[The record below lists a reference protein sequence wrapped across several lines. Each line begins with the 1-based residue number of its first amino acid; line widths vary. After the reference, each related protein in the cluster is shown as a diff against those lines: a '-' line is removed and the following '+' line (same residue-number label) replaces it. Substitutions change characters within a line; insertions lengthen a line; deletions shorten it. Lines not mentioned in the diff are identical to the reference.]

1 MRFSFLSSR
10 SPLAPLQKGGTR
22 FPLAPPLE
30 KGENIAQSPPFQGGF
45 RGIYQ
50 TQKAIAMTI
59 ATLSAIACLNLA
71 AIAQPPAADT
81 RDAWKPVYK
90 QLPNLP
96 LENKYVSRESGK
108 VSPDNTLVSRLIEYH
123 IYVKG
128 RAPNYRLDWK
138 LTLADYLGV
147 NELIQDTT
155 YPGAKTLRQNPI
167 EGDRAA
173 INRLNRQQRDAL
185 VQSLVSVFTPN
196 TSTSPSSESPTNNQQ
211 PTPTFSQPKPGDADL
226 LK

>member
-1 MRFSFLSSR
+1 MRFSFLFSR
-10 SPLAPLQKGGTR
+10 SPLTTGKTKPLFLWGVGGIVT
-22 FPLAPPLE
+22 L
-30 KGENIAQSPPFQGGF
+30 
-45 RGIYQ
+45 
-50 TQKAIAMTI
+50 TAIAL
-59 ATLSAIACLNLA
+59 LSLTALA
-71 AIAQPPAADT
+71 QQPPAADT

-108 VSPDNTLVSRLIEYH
+108 VNPDNTLVNRLIEYH
-123 IYVKG
+123 VYVKG

-138 LTLADYLGV
+138 LTLADYLGA

-155 YPGAKTLRQNPI
+155 YPGAKTLRQNPL

-185 VQSLVSVFTPN
+185 VQTLVNVFTRN
-196 TSTSPSSESPTNNQQ
+196 TSTSPTTESPTNNQQ
-211 PTPTFSQPKPGDADL
+211 QTPTFSQPKPGDADL
-226 LK
+226 LKGISEW

>member
-1 MRFSFLSSR
+1 M
-10 SPLAPLQKGGTR
+10 T
-22 FPLAPPLE
+22 
-30 KGENIAQSPPFQGGF
+30 QSPPFQGRS
-45 RGIYQ
+45 RGIYK
-50 TQKAIAMTI
+50 TKEAKPPFLRGVGGILIAIA
-59 ATLSAIACLNLA
+59 LSLPAIAQ
-71 AIAQPPAADT
+71 QPPAADI

-108 VSPDNTLVSRLIEYH
+108 VNSDSTLVNRLIEYH
-123 IYVKG
+123 VYVKG

-138 LTLADYLGV
+138 LTLADYLGA

-155 YPGAKTLRQNPI
+155 YSGAKTLHQNPL

-173 INRLNRQQRDAL
+173 INRLNRTQRDAL
-185 VQSLVSVFTPN
+185 VQSLVNVFTPE
-196 TSTSPSSESPTNNQQ
+196 TSTPPTTNQQPPTNNQQ
-211 PTPTFSQPKPGDADL
+211 PTTFSQPKPGDADL

>member
-10 SPLAPLQKGGTR
+10 SLHKTR
-22 FPLAPPLE
+22 KTKPSFSKRVREILTAIATFISIVYLSSIA
-30 KGENIAQSPPFQGGF
+30 IAQ
-45 RGIYQ
+45 
-50 TQKAIAMTI
+50 
-59 ATLSAIACLNLA
+59 
-71 AIAQPPAADT
+71 QPPAADI

-108 VSPDNTLVSRLIEYH
+108 VNPDNTLVNRLIEYH
-123 IYVKG
+123 VYVKG

-138 LTLADYLGV
+138 LTLADYLGA

-155 YPGAKTLRQNPI
+155 YPGAKTLRQNPL

-185 VQSLVSVFTPN
+185 VQSLVNVFTPN
-196 TSTSPSSESPTNNQQ
+196 TSASPTTESPTNNQQ
-211 PTPTFSQPKPGDADL
+211 PTPNNQRSTPTFSQPKPGDADL
-226 LK
+226 LKKARG